1 MMPSGMRW
9 QAPLG
14 GRERGL
20 SGGLSAALDIVV
32 AGPSR
37 ARAALTRV
45 RRYCP
50 SHDSGCAVLVWI
62 NQGGRKAL
70 NLAGECFTFFKQRN
84 ESQRY
89 KK

>member
-1 MMPSGMRW
+1 MASPIRRTRKGSK
-9 QAPLG
+9 
-14 GRERGL
+14 RGPKRP
-20 SGGLSAALDIVV
+20 LDIVV

-37 ARAALTRV
+37 ARAALMRV